1 MHNQTD
7 NHMESHDESERENRS
22 ESECYEGDVDTESY
36 LSASSSSATEI
47 TDPVSYAGKS
57 LTNQDKFE
65 LLTSSGFL

>member
-22 ESECYEGDVDTESY
+22 ESECDVDTESY